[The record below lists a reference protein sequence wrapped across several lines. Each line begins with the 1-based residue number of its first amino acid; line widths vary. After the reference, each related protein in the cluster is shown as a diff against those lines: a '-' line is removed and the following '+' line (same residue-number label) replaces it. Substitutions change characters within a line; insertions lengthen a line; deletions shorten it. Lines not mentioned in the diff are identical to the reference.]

1 MKAQSKPVFA
11 FAVELLRP
19 YWRRLLVAT
28 AVGCMNSVAAV
39 SLLSII
45 DRELRSGTAASL
57 GTLGAFAGFFIVML
71 ASEIASGAET
81 GYVGQEIVASLRKD
95 LTKKVL
101 LAPIPEIEQIQSHR
115 VLAALQQDVANLSG
129 FSHALTYF
137 VVAVCEVV
145 GCAIYLLYLSA
156 PLFLASTA
164 VWAGSYF
171 ITRYVLKLAYETIAD
186 ERAAYDELQKHYV
199 ALINGAKELKIS
211 RERRER
217 FYRSELVATIHRLRD
232 VMNKSATLFL
242 AAGVFDNASFFLLA
256 GALLALAPHLG
267 VETATLSSFVLAIL
281 FMRTPVSTVIH
292 SLPEFSRVGISFQKV
307 SELSERFAS
316 QESDLL
322 AQGERFAKG
331 EFQQLELRGA
341 KYVFP
346 HAVGATPFTL
356 GPIDLVLK
364 KGEILF
370 ITGEN
375 GSGKTTLVK
384 LLLGLYPPKHG
395 EIRLNGELVTDA
407 NRDDYRQNFS
417 AIFFDFYLFDDLIV
431 ADEAAS
437 EAVRAYLERLN
448 IAHKV
453 TVEEGRL
460 STLELSTGQRKRLA
474 LIGTYLEQ
482 RPLVVFDEWAAEQ
495 DPTFRRIFYTEILGE
510 LKRQGKTLIVVS
522 HDDRYFDA
530 ADRILHIC
538 DGKIATESQGRP
550 KDMPAPA
557 DSNLSLFS
565 LRSLFRTKTAILPSV
580 PGRRE
585 QP

>member
-1 MKAQSKPVFA
+1 MKAQFKPVIA

-19 YWRRLLVAT
+19 YWRRLLVA
-28 AVGCMNSVAAV
+28 AAIGCVNSFAAV

-45 DRELRSGTAASL
+45 DRELRSGSAASL
-57 GTLGAFAGFFIVML
+57 ATLGAFTGFFVVML

-81 GYVGQEIVASLRKD
+81 GFIGQEIVASLRKD
-95 LTKKVL
+95 MTRKVL
-101 LAPIPEIEQIQSHR
+101 TAPIPEIEQIQSHR
-115 VLAALQQDVANLSG
+115 VLAALQQDVGNLSG
-129 FSHALTYF
+129 FSRALTYF

-156 PLFLASTA
+156 PMFLASA
-164 VWAGSYF
+164 VVWAGSYLV
-171 ITRYVLKLAYETIAD
+171 TRYVLRGAYATLAD
-186 ERAAYDELQKHYV
+186 ERAAYDELQKHYG

-217 FYRSELVATIHRLRD
+217 FYRGELVATIHRLRD
-232 VMNKSATLFL
+232 VINKSATLFL
-242 AAGVFDNASFFLLA
+242 AASALDNASFFLLA

-267 VETATLSSFVLAIL
+267 ADTATLSSFVLAIL
-281 FMRTPVSTVIH
+281 FMRTPVSMVVL
-292 SLPEFSRVGISFQKV
+292 SLPEFSRVGISFAKV
-307 SELSERFAS
+307 RELSERFAS
-316 QESDLL
+316 LESDLL
-322 AQGERFAKG
+322 AAGAPAKR

-341 KYVFP
+341 QYVFP
-346 HAVGATPFTL
+346 HAAGAAPFAL

-384 LLLGLYPPKHG
+384 LLLGLYPLKDG

-437 EAVRAYLERLN
+437 EAVRSYLERLN

-474 LIGTYLEQ
+474 LIGTYLEK

-510 LKRQGKTLIVVS
+510 LRRQGKTLIVVS

-530 ADRILHIC
+530 ADRILHIRE
-538 DGKIATESQGRP
+538 GKIASVAYQRP
-550 KDMPAPA
+550 KDPPGPAPSTPPWSA
-557 DSNLSLFS
+557 
-565 LRSLFRTKTAILPSV
+565 LRSLFRTKTAILPSGR
-580 PGRRE
+580 GRRE
-585 QP
+585 RP